1 VRGLVYAQAMVSPSR
16 SFVPAS
22 WALPESLARRLGAS
36 AGRQRLLVEEGHV
49 LLVLHRAPTPDDDAV
64 RTPALFW
71 RTAEGHWQSSP
82 EAGGL
87 DALAR
92 HVQAYAQSAQALDAR
107 VEAATTPSDY
117 FGVMRWVHPLLRSS
131 RHMQAVLQAARDAL
145 PDERRILDLRDAAVE
160 VERAV
165 DLVAAD
171 ARAGMEYTLARSSE
185 AQARFAHEAA
195 LEARTL
201 NRLVAFFFP
210 LATLVA
216 VFGMNPPESILG
228 MRGFWPIV
236 GGGALAGLG
245 VLALVVTWRRAR

>member
-1 VRGLVYAQAMVSPSR
+1 MNGESG
-16 SFVPAS
+16 SFVPSS
-22 WALPESLARRLGAS
+22 WALPEALARRLGAS
-36 AGRQRLLVEEGHV
+36 AGRQRLMVEDGHV

-71 RTAEGHWQSSP
+71 RTPEGAWQSAP
-82 EAGGL
+82 EPGGL
-87 DALAR
+87 EALAR
-92 HVQAYAQSAQALDAR
+92 HVQAYAQSAHALDAR
-107 VEAATTPSDY
+107 VEAATTPADY

-131 RHMQAVLQAARDAL
+131 RHMQAVLQGARDAL

-171 ARAGMEYTLARSSE
+171 ARAGMEFTLARSSE
-185 AQARFAHEAA
+185 EQARFAHEAA

-216 VFGMNPPESILG
+216 VFGMNPPESVLALPT
-228 MRGFWPIV
+228 FWPIV
-236 GGGALAGLG
+236 GGGALTGLC
-245 VLALVVTWRRAR
+245 VLALVVTWRRRR